1 MPIFEIEGPDGTYEV
16 DAPDETQAISAFKKM
31 QGAGNVSSG
40 KPSGAYSGS
49 ILPFSRD
56 DKGNVSFD
64 SNAGILGSLKRSFM
78 LPGDVY
84 AGKVD
89 PMSDEGG
96 LRAAEFATTFSPV
109 NPAIRAGD
117 RAIPGIARALR
128 KGSVEPPTAEAL
140 KDSARAG
147 YDQVRDAGVD
157 YTAASVQNLAR
168 AAQSELEKDGILPEL
183 APKSFSILNKLQDAP
198 AGAVAPISGLEA
210 ARRAFGNAA
219 KDFANPTEQLA
230 AKRIMA
236 QLDQFVMEPDASSV
250 VAGAAGEAGSILKAA
265 RGDYAA
271 AKRSEAIGNKQEV
284 AKLRAAAANSG
295 QNIGNSLRQR
305 VVDLLTRPKESSG
318 FSDEELAQ
326 LRKVSEGSATANA
339 TRFVGNLLGGGGGL
353 GAGFTAAAGASAGAM
368 AGGAPLAVAGAALP
382 IAGMASKQISNI
394 LTERAL
400 MQADKMTRARSPL
413 YSKMVEEAPLEVTSP
428 EMRAALIRAI
438 MLSQQPNQ

>member
-1 MPIFEIEGPDGTYEV
+1 MTPEQQK
-16 DAPDETQAISAFKKM
+16 ALAIARARQRAAAQSPAEDKSF
-31 QGAGNVSSG
+31 
-40 KPSGAYSGS
+40 SGS
-49 ILPFSRD
+49 ILPISRD
-56 DKGNVSFD
+56 AQGNVSFD
-64 SNAGILGSLKRSFM
+64 SNAGLLGSLKRSFM

-84 AGKVD
+84 SGKVD
-89 PMSDEGG
+89 PMSEEGRT
-96 LRAAEFATTFSPV
+96 RAAEFATTFSPV

-140 KDSARAG
+140 KDAARAG

-168 AAQSELEKDGILPEL
+168 AAQSELEKDGILQEL
-183 APKSFSILNKLQDAP
+183 APKSFSILSKLQDAP
-198 AGAVAPISGLEA
+198 DGAVAPISGIEA

-230 AKRIMA
+230 AKRIMER
-236 QLDQFVMEPDASSV
+236 LDQFVMEPDASSV
-250 VAGAAGEAGSILKAA
+250 VAGSAGEAGSILKAA

-326 LRKVSEGSATANA
+326 LRKVSEGSKTANA

-353 GAGFTAAAGASAGAM
+353 GAGFTAAAGAGAGAM

-413 YSKMVEEAPLEVTSP
+413 YSQMVEEAPLEVTSP

-438 MLSQQPNQ
+438 LLSQKPNQ